1 VVGFGRV
8 VGPKMAVHP
17 LAAYADG
24 HFLLGMDGADLFA
37 VTPSALPTAQ
47 NVFVVATRYERGI
60 LLARVAIFVSTL
72 LAAPVAL
79 VIAALP
85 S

>member
-1 VVGFGRV
+1 
-8 VGPKMAVHP
+8 
-17 LAAYADG
+17 
-24 HFLLGMDGADLFA
+24 
-37 VTPSALPTAQ
+37 
-47 NVFVVATRYERGI
+47 VFVVATRYERGI